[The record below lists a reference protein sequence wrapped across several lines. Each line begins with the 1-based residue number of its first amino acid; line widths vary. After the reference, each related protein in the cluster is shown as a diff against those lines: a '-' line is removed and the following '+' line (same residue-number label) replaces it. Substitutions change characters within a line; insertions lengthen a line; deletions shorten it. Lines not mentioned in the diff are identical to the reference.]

1 MRYRVK
7 PLDPMPNPVREAC
20 VVPLWVQRP
29 TTVDVRLVD
38 ALGNH
43 VATVFKGTVEE
54 GVQGVSFETSGIAS
68 GHYSVVVT
76 DTLGV
81 AGSVAVVIIR

>member
-1 MRYRVK
+1 
-7 PLDPMPNPVREAC
+7 
-20 VVPLWVQRP
+20 
-29 TTVDVRLVD
+29 
-38 ALGNH
+38 
-43 VATVFKGTVEE
+43 VFTGTVEE